1 MQYFVNR
8 RVRILPTA
16 SSEEGLMHAGAYGKI
31 VHPIGSIEEGIQSYL
46 ILLENMHQIELR
58 PDEVEILD

>member
-1 MQYFVNR
+1 MRYFLNR

-16 SSEEGLMHAGAYGKI
+16 SSEQGRMHAGDYGKI
-31 VHPIGSIEEGIQSYL
+31 VHQSDSIEEGIQSYL

-58 PDEVEILD
+58 SDEVEILD

>member
-1 MQYFVNR
+1 MRYFLNR

-16 SSEEGLMHAGAYGKI
+16 GSEEGLMHAGDYGKI
-31 VHPIGSIEEGIQSYL
+31 VHQIGSIEEGTQSYL

>member
-1 MQYFVNR
+1 MRYFVNR

-16 SSEEGLMHAGAYGKI
+16 SSEEGLMHTGDYGKI
-31 VHPIGSIEEGIQSYL
+31 VHQTGSIEEGIQPYL